1 MTVILQ
7 KRDEEKRGKRNNAT
21 KKKIFVRSDCAKKV
35 DAPGRTVDSKRTK
48 KMSEFSEQKK
58 YQQLNERERGVLQL
72 FFGLLSDVVTFEL
85 EAETKKIEVQ
95 NTNGKSALE
104 TTAATGATAIIKK
117 RSEEDET
124 RARRDESVLFD
135 RSACAKIRCCC
146 CFCPVG
152 C

>member
-58 YQQLNERERGVLQL
+58 YQQLNERERERGVLQL

-85 EAETKKIEVQ
+85 EAETKK
-95 NTNGKSALE
+95 NRSAKYKWQISI
-104 TTAATGATAIIKK
+104 GNDG
-117 RSEEDET
+117 S
-124 RARRDESVLFD
+124 D
-135 RSACAKIRCCC
+135 RSYSNN
-146 CFCPVG
+146 
-152 C
+152 